1 MCERKEASMS
11 YEAEATITSKGQI
24 TVPAEIR
31 EKLGV
36 KAGDR
41 LHFRL
46 TESGKLTVTP
56 VRRRSI
62 FDHLD
67 ELKLPSI
74 GRPVTRADIDAAIG
88 EGMEAQ
94 ERRVKGRQP
103 R

>member
-1 MCERKEASMS
+1 MEH
-11 YEAEATITSKGQI
+11 EATAIIGSNGEVI
-24 TVPAEIR
+24 LPAEIR

-36 KAGDR
+36 LAGDS
-41 LHFRL
+41 LQFHVSD
-46 TESGKLTVTP
+46 SGEMTIVP

-62 FDHLD
+62 FERLS

-88 EGMEAQ
+88 EAMDEQ
-94 ERRVKGRQP
+94 EQRVRSQRP

>member
-1 MCERKEASMS
+1 MS

-31 EKLGV
+31 EKLGI

-46 TESGKLTVTP
+46 TDSGKLTVTLI
-56 VRRRSI
+56 RWRSI

-74 GRPVTRADIDAAIG
+74 GRPVTREDIDAAI
-88 EGMEAQ
+88 EQ
-94 ERRVKGRQP
+94 EVNARHGRSKDRRR
-103 R
+103 